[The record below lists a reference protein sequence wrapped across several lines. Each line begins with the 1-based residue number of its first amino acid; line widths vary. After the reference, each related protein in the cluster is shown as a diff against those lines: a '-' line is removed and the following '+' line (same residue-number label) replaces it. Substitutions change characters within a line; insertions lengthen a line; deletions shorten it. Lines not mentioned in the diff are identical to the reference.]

1 MIISNRIK
9 IENNIKNLK
18 QALETAMRATGKT
31 KFKTDLFSFN
41 IQKNPPKLVIDKP
54 EEIPEEY
61 LIPQEPKINSKAIK
75 DMLKEKELP
84 FAHLEQ
90 SESLRIR

>member
-1 MIISNRIK
+1 MK
-9 IENNIKNLK
+9 E
-18 QALETAMRATGKT
+18 ALQNAMFITGKT

-41 IQKNPPKLVIDKP
+41 IQKNPPRLVIDRP

-61 LIPQEPKINSKAIK
+61 LIPQEPKIDTSAIK
-75 DMLKEKELP
+75 EALKRQELP

-90 SESLRIR
+90 SESLRIRWVHE